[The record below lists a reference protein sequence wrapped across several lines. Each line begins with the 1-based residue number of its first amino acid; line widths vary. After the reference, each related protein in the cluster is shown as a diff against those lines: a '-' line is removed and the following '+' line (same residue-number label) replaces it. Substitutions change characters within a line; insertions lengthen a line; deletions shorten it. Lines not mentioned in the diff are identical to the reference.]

1 MPNSK
6 KEAEKD
12 KIDNVA
18 KETVASVTGKNG
30 IQHKGSDSMYSVEEF
45 SAGAKALFGVEPELV
60 EAALKN
66 AGVTRC
72 TKEKAEKIV
81 KSFVNREVK

>member
-1 MPNSK
+1 MPGSK
-6 KEAEKD
+6 KETEQD
-12 KIDNVA
+12 KLDNAV
-18 KETVASVTGKNG
+18 KETAHSFTEKNG
-30 IQHKGSDSMYSVEEF
+30 TQHKGSDSSYTIDEF
-45 SAGAKALFGVEPELV
+45 KAGSRAIFGVAPELV

-66 AGVTRC
+66 AKVTRC

>member
-1 MPNSK
+1 MPGSK
-6 KEAEKD
+6 KETEKD
-12 KIDNVA
+12 QIDNAV
-18 KETVASVTGKNG
+18 KETAVSITGKNG
-30 IQHKGSDSMYSVEEF
+30 MQHKGSGSMYSVGEF
-45 SAGAKALFGVEPELV
+45 SAGAKALFGVAPELV

-66 AGVTRC
+66 AGVARC

>member
-1 MPNSK
+1 MPGSK
-6 KEAEKD
+6 KEIEKD
-12 KIDNVA
+12 KIDDAA
-18 KETVASVTGKNG
+18 KENALSTTGKNG
-30 IQHKGSDSMYSVEEF
+30 MQHKGSDSMYSIGEF
-45 SAGAKALFGVEPELV
+45 KTGAKALFGVAPELV